1 MRRSVRAAA
10 RRSRVRGRSSA
21 GREGRRERRR
31 IPGGGGCPAW
41 VWNGGAA
48 AEARQE
54 PVHSLGS
61 GGCATGARELW
72 RPDCRCRRQ
81 CHRCGGHDRLWA
93 GARSSSTRFGTTALE
108 SVMKLRVYLDLSNA
122 VTRRRMA
129 ALLRADGEVALVG
142 TAEDADVV
150 VSERVVATAAPGAV
164 APGGALTARELEVLR
179 LVARGLSNK
188 EIAADLRITTHTVK
202 YHLAAVLEKLG
213 VRSRTEAVSLGVRTG
228 LVPL

>member
-1 MRRSVRAAA
+1 
-10 RRSRVRGRSSA
+10 
-21 GREGRRERRR
+21 
-31 IPGGGGCPAW
+31 
-41 VWNGGAA
+41 
-48 AEARQE
+48 
-54 PVHSLGS
+54 
-61 GGCATGARELW
+61 
-72 RPDCRCRRQ
+72 
-81 CHRCGGHDRLWA
+81 
-93 GARSSSTRFGTTALE
+93 
-108 SVMKLRVYLDLSNA
+108 MKLRVYLDLSNA

-142 TAEDADVV
+142 TAEDADLV
-150 VSERVVATAAPGAV
+150 VSERVVSIAAPGAV
-164 APGGALTARELEVLR
+164 TQAGAALTARELEVLR

>member
-1 MRRSVRAAA
+1 
-10 RRSRVRGRSSA
+10 
-21 GREGRRERRR
+21 
-31 IPGGGGCPAW
+31 
-41 VWNGGAA
+41 
-48 AEARQE
+48 
-54 PVHSLGS
+54 
-61 GGCATGARELW
+61 
-72 RPDCRCRRQ
+72 
-81 CHRCGGHDRLWA
+81 
-93 GARSSSTRFGTTALE
+93 
-108 SVMKLRVYLDLSNA
+108 MKLRVYLDLSNA
-122 VTRRRMA
+122 VTRRRVA

-142 TAEDADVV
+142 AAEDADLV
-150 VSERVVATAAPGAV
+150 VSERVVATAAPGVV